1 MSKGKG
7 KGKAIDYLTED
18 APIQSQKYALISIVG
33 PHMRQK
39 CDVWGLK
46 IRGVA
51 DSLDNAKALTKR
63 IMKLDKDYDI
73 YTVDIGKFFPLAVEP
88 YDVADVEYENNQL
101 NDLIKSYLENK
112 EKANEHW
119 HHRKQ
124 EMMKEAIR
132 EGKEEGQRE
141 LAGKKEHPIAVLQRI
156 KSFEDKIKEES
167 EQLDS
172 LKDDLRL
179 SQEKYES
186 YSQEERELA
195 DAELRKAIETNVE
208 VKVSEETSLTIEEI
222 RNEIMQESGIQG
234 EVTEVDSDSDSDNI
248 QDTLFKL
255 KALEDEVAEIE
266 STLSSI
272 NRETSPSVFNTLNK
286 QLTQLRGN
294 HQTLKEHLNEAN
306 AVNSYINN
314 NYTDGKHDT
323 LFE

>member
-1 MSKGKG
+1 MSKG

-18 APIQSQKYALISIVG
+18 APIPSQKYALISIVG
-33 PHMRQK
+33 PNMRQK

-179 SQEKYES
+179 SQEKYDT
-186 YSQEERELA
+186 YTQEERELA
-195 DAELRKAIETNVE
+195 DAELIKAIETNVE

-222 RNEIMQESGIQG
+222 RNEIMQESGVQG
-234 EVTEVDSDSDSDNI
+234 EVTEVDNNSNI
-248 QDTLFKL
+248 EDTLFKL
-255 KALEDEVAEIE
+255 KALEDEITEIE
-266 STLSSI
+266 STLLSI
-272 NRETSPSVFNTLNK
+272 NKETSPSVFNTLNK

-294 HQTLKEHLNEAN
+294 HQSVKEHLNEAN

>member
-1 MSKGKG
+1 MSKG

-18 APIQSQKYALISIVG
+18 APIPSQKYALISIVG

-88 YDVADVEYENNQL
+88 YDVANVEYENEQL
-101 NDLIKSYLENK
+101 NDLVKSYLENK
-112 EKANEHW
+112 ERANEHW

-132 EGKEEGQRE
+132 EGKGEGQRE

-208 VKVSEETSLTIEEI
+208 VKVSEESSLTIEEI

-272 NRETSPSVFNTLNK
+272 NRETSPYVFNTLNK
-286 QLTQLRGN
+286 QLTQLRGH
-294 HQTLKEHLNEAN
+294 HQTLKGHLNEEN
-306 AVNSYINN
+306 AVNSYIYN
-314 NYTDGKHDT
+314 NYTDGKHDA

>member
-1 MSKGKG
+1 MSKG

-18 APIQSQKYALISIVG
+18 PPIPSQKYALISIVG
-33 PHMRQK
+33 PNMRQK

-88 YDVADVEYENNQL
+88 YDVADVEYENHQL

-179 SQEKYES
+179 SQEKYDS
-186 YSQEERELA
+186 YTQEERELA

-222 RNEIMQESGIQG
+222 RNEIMQEQVEERQS
-234 EVTEVDSDSDSDNI
+234 EVDSSDNI
-248 QDTLFKL
+248 EDTLFKL
-255 KALEDEVAEIE
+255 KSLEAEIAE
-266 STLSSI
+266 IDSTLTSI
-272 NRETSPSVFNTLNK
+272 NRETSPSVFSTLNK
-286 QLTQLRGN
+286 QLTQLRGS
-294 HQTLKEHLNEAN
+294 HQSLKDKLNEAN

-314 NYTDGKHDT
+314 NYADGKHDT

>member
-1 MSKGKG
+1 MSKG

-18 APIQSQKYALISIVG
+18 PSIPSQKYALISIVG
-33 PHMRQK
+33 PNMRQK

-88 YDVADVEYENNQL
+88 YDVADVEYENQQL

-124 EMMKEAIR
+124 EMIKEAIR
-132 EGKEEGQRE
+132 EGKEDGQRE

-156 KSFEDKIKEES
+156 KSFEDQIKEES
-167 EQLDS
+167 EQLNS
-172 LKDDLRL
+172 LMDDLRL
-179 SQEKYES
+179 SKEKYDS
-186 YSQEERELA
+186 YTEEERELA

-208 VKVSEETSLTIEEI
+208 VKVSEESSLTIEEI
-222 RNEIMQESGIQG
+222 RNEIMQESGLQG
-234 EVTEVDSDSDSDNI
+234 EVTEVEVESDSDNI

-255 KALEDEVAEIE
+255 KALEDEISEIE
-266 STLSSI
+266 SSLSSI
-272 NRETSPSVFNTLNK
+272 NRETSPSVFSTLNNK
-286 QLTQLRGN
+286 LTHLKGD
-294 HQTLKEHLNEAN
+294 HKSLKEHLNEAN

-314 NYTDGKHDT
+314 NYTDSKHDT